1 MFRNKSSMVD
11 EVADSIV
18 WTVSEW
24 ASCDM
29 EFSGVPSMLCCFLG
43 KIAFMVEERG
53 VLSFIPL
60 GSALQMVSLS

>member
-43 KIAFMVEERG
+43 KIAFMVEE
-53 VLSFIPL
+53 
-60 GSALQMVSLS
+60 